1 MPIYIFVSYQKCQ
14 EFLLILA
21 GLHLRLQ
28 GVNSKDRSAMHI
40 SVACVLL
47 DCVSGLDSL
56 QLSERDTFTP
66 AVCPR
71 SYCTDQFPRLRQET
85 KSVVQ
90 KDIVEELIF
99 LLYQFLE
106 RFLPIPRNWLKYER
120 LDPLLVF
127 ERGYA
132 GQQTGHLLTDLLDV
146 AYGSGALV
154 SIKFE
159 LI

>member
-47 DCVSGLDSL
+47 DYVSGLDSL
-56 QLSERDTFTP
+56 QLCERNTFTP

-120 LDPLLVF
+120 FDPLLVF

-146 AYGSGALV
+146 AFGSGVLV
-154 SIKFE
+154 STKFQ

>member
-47 DCVSGLDSL
+47 DYVSGLDSL
-56 QLSERDTFTP
+56 QLCERNTFTP

-146 AYGSGALV
+146 AFGSGVLV
-154 SIKFE
+154 STKFQ

>member
-47 DCVSGLDSL
+47 DYVSGLDSL
-56 QLSERDTFTP
+56 QLCERDTFTP

-99 LLYQFLE
+99 FYISFLKGFCQFLGIGSSTKDWTLFSCLNVDTQVS
-106 RFLPIPRNWLKYER
+106 RPVIYSPTFSTQHSDLAFWY
-120 LDPLLVF
+120 
-127 ERGYA
+127 
-132 GQQTGHLLTDLLDV
+132 QQ
-146 AYGSGALV
+146 S
-154 SIKFE
+154 FN
-159 LI
+159 